1 MDFTIN
7 TYKKLLDR
15 LLKAGYVFQT
25 FSEFIEKQEDR
36 VILLRHDVDA
46 KKMNSLHFA
55 KIQHEPGIKG
65 TYYFRMVPQ
74 SFDEEVIKEIA
85 NLGHEIG
92 YHYEDMDFASSR
104 FEVRG
109 SPKGMPMAELKEE
122 DLYEVA
128 IEIFQE
134 NLEKLRK
141 LYPVKTI
148 CMHGSPRSPFDNKAL
163 WKKYNYRDYG
173 IIGEPYFD
181 IDFGEVF
188 YLTDTGRMWDGEKVS
203 IRDKVRSS
211 QFTAPGRENNNISG
225 ENQEPVT
232 RTPHPAPRTPH
243 PATRTPH
250 PAPRNIFPKY
260 HTTHEI
266 IRAVANNELP
276 HKIMFTFHPQRW
288 TNKPI
293 PWLWELLFQ
302 NVKNQVKKYYL
313 KKN

>member
-7 TYKKLLDR
+7 TYRKLLDQ
-15 LLKAGYVFQT
+15 LIKANYTFQT
-25 FSEFIEKQEDR
+25 FSEFIEKPKPR

-55 KIQHEPGIKG
+55 KIQHELGIKG

-85 NLGHEIG
+85 SLGHEIG
-92 YHYEDMDFASSR
+92 YHYEDMDKASSEFR
-104 FEVRG
+104 VLHRSPFGQG
-109 SPKGMPMAELKEE
+109 SGLVEE
-122 DLYEVA
+122 KLFDRA
-128 IEIFQE
+128 IEIFTK
-134 NLEKLRK
+134 NLATLRK

-163 WKKYNYRDYG
+163 WKKYNYKDYG

-203 IRDKVRSS
+203 IRDKVSS
-211 QFTAPGRENNNISG
+211 KGQRVKSKEEFALSPDDESK
-225 ENQEPVT
+225 T

-243 PATRTPH
+243 PVSQ
-250 PAPRNIFPKY
+250 NKFLKY

>member
-1 MDFTIN
+1 MINSENNFTANYRENLSEDWRSISEISGENILRRKHMDFTIN
-7 TYKKLLDR
+7 TYRNLLDQ
-15 LLKAGYVFQT
+15 LLKEDYTFQT
-25 FSEFIEKQEDR
+25 FSEFIEKPEDR
-36 VILLRHDVDA
+36 VILLRHDVDD

-55 KIQHEPGIKG
+55 KIQNELGIKG

-85 NLGHEIG
+85 SLGHEIG
-92 YHYEDMDFASSR
+92 YHYEDMDFASLR
-104 FEVRG
+104 LGVRG
-109 SPKGMPMAELKEE
+109 SPKGMPKAEVREE

-134 NLEKLRK
+134 NLKKLRK

-148 CMHGSPRSPFDNKAL
+148 CMHGSPRSSFDNKAL

-181 IDFGEVF
+181 IDFNKVF
-188 YLTDTGRMWDGEKVS
+188 YITDTGRRWDGDKVS
-203 IRDKVRSS
+203 IRDKVD
-211 QFTAPGRENNNISG
+211 SG
-225 ENQEPVT
+225 FKFSFHHT
-232 RTPHPAPRTPH
+232 
-243 PATRTPH
+243 
-250 PAPRNIFPKY
+250 RNIIQNIDK
-260 HTTHEI
+260 
-266 IRAVANNELP
+266 LP
-276 HKIMFTFHPQRW
+276 GQVMFTFHPQRW